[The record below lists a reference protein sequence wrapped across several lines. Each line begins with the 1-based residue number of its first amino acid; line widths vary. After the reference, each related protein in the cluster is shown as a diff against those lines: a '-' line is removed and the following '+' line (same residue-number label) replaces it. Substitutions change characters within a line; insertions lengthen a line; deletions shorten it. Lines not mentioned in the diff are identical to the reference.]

1 MITALLCTDDDH
13 RAAPLARALAGHVD
27 LRRADSAASA
37 IVQLRDVDLLLL
49 DPSFCGRD
57 PAVADMLRELAV
69 GLYLPVLPLPE
80 PDARPDDLT
89 RAIES
94 ALSGLH
100 ARNEV
105 RDTLRR
111 N

>member
-1 MITALLCTDDDH
+1 MCTDDDD
-13 RAAPLARALAGHVD
+13 RAAALALTLAGRVD

-37 IVQLRDVDLLLL
+37 IVQMRDVELVLL

-69 GLYLPVLPLPE
+69 GLYLPVLPLPADDVT
-80 PDARPDDLT
+80 PDGLASS
-89 RAIES
+89 IES

-100 ARNEV
+100 ARDEV
-105 RDTLRR
+105 RDSLRR
-111 N
+111 H